1 MENNNELLESLRIN
15 VDEIFDTNIDRD
27 NDEEIEEIRKKLLPM
42 GITVKDNGNI
52 KLDYIKI
59 TEINNKIQGKCNDKN
74 FSLSNEELTF
84 LYLIIM
90 QVKKLEDKISN
101 NKVIYKGDKN
111 FENMRRLI
119 KYEDDLIKEIKK
131 VDNSTSV
138 SYKRF
143 LEYKQEKEKEKE
155 GMINI

>member
-52 KLDYIKI
+52 KLDYIK
-59 TEINNKIQGKCNDKN
+59 TTMLNNKIQKKCNDEN
-74 FSLSNEELTF
+74 FSLNNEELTF

-143 LEYKQEKEKEKE
+143 LEYKQEKEKE
-155 GMINI
+155 GIINI